1 MKSNRFIAGLLS
13 VCMLFGTFSVAMAE
27 KTTDNGIAANLS
39 ENNIKEAEI
48 LSAVGVIDMPEAEK
62 NWDELQLTNGDFIV
76 WAFNLSEYADI
87 INETAGTGS
96 ELSKNGEA
104 CFNQYAYAESNGWF
118 TEKKDEYRSDKILS
132 AEFAAVVLEG
142 VLGYRRLVTYGITEE
157 SSEIQGKVLNGVKVN
172 DGEVTM
178 NGAIKMLYNA
188 TDIEVLDLAGASSAE
203 AEYSVR
209 DGITALV
216 KYKKIYKIKGRV
228 NATEI
233 ASLNGVTAGKNRIII
248 NDTDFEIQD
257 KSFNSFI
264 GQYINGYAYIDDN
277 DSRILYMMRDKK
289 TDELTIE
296 GEDFVSYDSNVITYY
311 DTTGRQKSV
320 RVDSPVII
328 YNGKELKNGE
338 YSDGL
343 FDVCDGNITLIQ
355 NSNVYNVVIIN
366 DYRNIV
372 VDTTDADKNL
382 VYDMLKTG
390 NSIKLDM
397 ESNELISLKN
407 LLGANVAFEKL
418 KKGDIITYI
427 ASLDGEYI
435 DAVVGGNSS
444 SGMIKSIERDEKKR
458 YKKVKIDDSEY
469 CVSKEMRDSD
479 LMLMLS
485 KEYTF
490 YVNCRGK
497 MVGVAAPDELQ
508 STIGY
513 MTAAWVGDGTD
524 DVYIRIVPNTAVE
537 MSEAISLKCAKRVSI
552 DGTSYKNTKIMDGLK
567 VFNSTTEYPIAYEV
581 NKEGEISTIDTPY
594 YNKGKEPENSMIQRH
609 SMSDEGLEVKETAYW
624 GYRNQIG
631 GKYYLS
637 YEGLCVMKPEGK
649 ETFLTERIKSG
660 TAKSDIYT
668 LGKDSAIAYF
678 AVVNDDSESTSDFE
692 EKLAIIDD
700 IYTGL
705 NKDDESVTKIKMI
718 ISSKEYEYRVEPN
731 NKQIEGKIGEGD
743 IVRFKL
749 NAKGNI
755 IDFDIVLDY
764 SNIDSS
770 LGYMN
775 ATWNES
781 PGFRVVLGKV
791 YDVQKDTGCTTENR
805 EIISFYTD
813 ENNKESSLETI
824 FLRKAYAYK
833 YDWSGRGAK
842 EIRPASS
849 NDIKTYK
856 SVGEDANYIL
866 IATEYTIPLEIYF
879 INTNK

>member
-1 MKSNRFIAGLLS
+1 MKLNRFTAGLLS
-13 VCMLFGTFSVAMAE
+13 VCMLFVTFSMAAAE
-27 KTTDNGIAANLS
+27 ETADNEIAVNLS
-39 ENNIKEAEI
+39 ENNFKEAEI
-48 LSAVGVIDMPEAEK
+48 LSAVGVIDMPNAEK
-62 NWDELQLTNGDFIV
+62 NWNELQITNGDFIV
-76 WAFNLSEYADI
+76 WAFNLSEYADF
-87 INETAGTGS
+87 INDTEGMGS
-96 ELSKNGEA
+96 ELSRSGEA
-104 CFNQYAYAESNGWF
+104 CYNQYAFAEINDWF

-132 AEFAAVVLEG
+132 AEFAAIVLEG

-157 SSEIQGKVLNGVKVN
+157 SGQIHGRVLNGVKVN
-172 DGEVTM
+172 DGKVTM
-178 NGAIKMLYNA
+178 NGAVKMLYNA
-188 TDIEVLDLAGASSAE
+188 TDIEVLELTGASSAG
-203 AEYSVR
+203 AEYNVR

-233 ASLNGVTAGKNRIII
+233 ASLNGVTAGKDRIIV
-248 NDTDFEIQD
+248 NDTDFEMQD

-264 GQYINGYAYIDDN
+264 GQYIKGYAYIDDN
-277 DSRILYMMRDKK
+277 DSRILYMTRDQK
-289 TDELTIE
+289 TDEFTVE
-296 GEDFVSYDSNVITYY
+296 GEDFVSYDGNVITYY
-311 DTTGRQKSV
+311 DAAGRHKSV
-320 RVDSPVII
+320 RVNNPVII
-328 YNGKELKNGE
+328 YNGKELKSGE
-338 YSDGL
+338 YNNDL
-343 FDVCDGNITLIQ
+343 FDICDGNITLIQ
-355 NSNVYNVVIIN
+355 NGNSYNTIIIN

-372 VDTTDADKNL
+372 VDTIDTDKNL
-382 VYDMLKTG
+382 VYDMLKSG

-397 ESNELISLKN
+397 ESNDLISLKN
-407 LLGANVAFEKL
+407 LLGANVAFDKL

-435 DAVVGGNSS
+435 DAVIGGSS
-444 SGMIKSIERDEKKR
+444 STGVVKSIERDEKKHF
-458 YKKVKIDDSEY
+458 KKIKIDDSEY

-479 LMLMLS
+479 LILTIS

-490 YVNCRGK
+490 YVDYRGK
-497 MVGVAAPDELQ
+497 MTGVAVPDMLQ

-513 MTAAWVGDGTD
+513 MSAAWVEDGTD
-524 DVYIRIVPNTAVE
+524 DVCIKIVPNTAVE
-537 MSEAISLKCAKRVSI
+537 MSEAISLKCAQRVSI
-552 DGTSYKNTKIMDGLK
+552 DGISYKNTKIMDGLK
-567 VFNSTTEYPIAYEV
+567 VFSSTAEYPIAYEI
-581 NKEGEISTIDTPY
+581 NKDGKISAIDTPY
-594 YNKGKEPENSMIQRH
+594 YNNGKEPENSMIQRY
-609 SMSDEGLEVKETAYW
+609 SMSNDGLEVKETAYW

-649 ETFLTERIKSG
+649 EAFITEKIKSG
-660 TAKSDIYT
+660 TAKLDVYT
-668 LGKDSAIAYF
+668 LGTDSAIAYF
-678 AVVNDDSESTSDFE
+678 AVVNDDSESSSEFE

-705 NKDDESVTKIKMI
+705 NKYDESATKIKMI
-718 ISSKEYEYRVEPN
+718 ISSKEYEYQIEGN
-731 NKQIEGKIGEGD
+731 NKQIEEKIGKGD

-755 IDFDIVLDY
+755 IDFDVVLDY

-805 EIISFYTD
+805 EIITFYTD
-813 ENNKESSLETI
+813 ENNKESSFETI
-824 FLRKAYAYK
+824 FFRKAYAYK
-833 YDWSGRGAK
+833 YDWSGRGPK
-842 EIRPASS
+842 EIKPASS
-849 NDIKTYK
+849 SDIKTYK
-856 SVGEDANYIL
+856 SVDDDANYIL